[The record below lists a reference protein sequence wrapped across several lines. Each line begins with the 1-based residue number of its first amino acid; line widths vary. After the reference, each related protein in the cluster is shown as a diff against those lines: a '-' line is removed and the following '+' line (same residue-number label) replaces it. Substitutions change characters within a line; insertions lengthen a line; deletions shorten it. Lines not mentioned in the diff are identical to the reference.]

1 MSERT
6 EKPWGW
12 FDLHEESQINIY
24 KVKTIY
30 IKPNHQ
36 FSLQRH
42 TQRQE
47 FWVVVEGDGIV
58 TTSTYKCDVKC
69 GSYIHIRKNEIH
81 RMSAGEFG
89 IKFVEVQVGSVCDE
103 SDIVRLEDDYGRE
116 KTD

>member
-1 MSERT
+1 MSRT
-6 EKPWGW
+6 ERPWGC
-12 FDLHEESQINIY
+12 FDVLQEDEINPY
-24 KVKTIY
+24 KVKTIC

-58 TTSTYKCDVKC
+58 TTSTYTCDVRR
-69 GSYIHIRKNEIH
+69 GNVLHIRKNEIH

-89 IKFVEVQVGSVCDE
+89 IKFIEVQVGSICDE
-103 SDIVRLEDDYGRE
+103 DDIVRLEDDYGRIE
-116 KTD
+116 SN

>member
-1 MSERT
+1 MTRT

-12 FDLHEESQINIY
+12 FDLLEQNQSDSY
-24 KVKTIY
+24 KIKTIY
-30 IKPNHQ
+30 INPNHQ

-58 TTSTYKCDVKC
+58 TTSTYKRNVRVGD
-69 GSYIHIRKNEIH
+69 YIHIRKNEIH

-89 IKFVEVQVGSVCDE
+89 IKFVEVQNGLCDE
-103 SDIVRLEDDYGRE
+103 EDIVRLEDDYGRI
-116 KTD
+116 KSN